1 MIKEHDT
8 MTSIRTKALGDIEI
22 DERQILVF
30 VDGLIGFKKFTEF
43 ALLDAP
49 QKPYFYLQSIEAP
62 ELNFIL
68 LDPFLFRPDYLVD
81 VPDEAMQSL
90 GISSPEDA
98 LILCLVT
105 VPPTGGSI
113 TANLMGP
120 LIINKATRK
129 ATQVVLVDPRWQ
141 VKHDIMAELAAS
153 RK

>member
-1 MIKEHDT
+1 MIKERDR
-8 MTSIRTKALGDIEI
+8 MTTIQTKALGDIEI

-30 VDGLIGFKKFTEF
+30 TDGLIGFKKFTEF

-49 QKPYFYLQSIEAP
+49 QKPYFYLQSTESP

-81 VPDEAMQSL
+81 APDEVMQSL
-90 GISSPEDA
+90 GITSPEDA

-105 VPPTGGSI
+105 VPSTGGSI

-120 LIINKATRK
+120 LIINKASRK
-129 ATQVVLVDPRWQ
+129 ATQVVLVDSRWQ